1 MKEKEHIHPRR
12 KSCQLRRRENKV
24 PARATVKTAD
34 KAVPCKWFRSKF
46 AHRNKYS
53 PECRRKACP
62 VMLKEKAL
70 DKAVPCKWFHSKF
83 AHRNKYSPEY
93 RRKARAGR
101 VIPKE
106 IRMGIPTV
114 TVKDCHPEE
123 ESSTRLEF
131 RD

>member
-1 MKEKEHIHPRR
+1 MKEKERIPPRR
-12 KSCQLRRRENKV
+12 KSCQPRKRENKV

-83 AHRNKYSPEY
+83 AHRNKYSPES
-93 RRKARAGR
+93 RRKVR
-101 VIPKE
+101 VEKVTPKE
-106 IRMGIPTV
+106 LLTGIPTV
-114 TVKDCHPEE
+114 TVKDLDCLRCC
-123 ESSTRLEF
+123 STHLEF